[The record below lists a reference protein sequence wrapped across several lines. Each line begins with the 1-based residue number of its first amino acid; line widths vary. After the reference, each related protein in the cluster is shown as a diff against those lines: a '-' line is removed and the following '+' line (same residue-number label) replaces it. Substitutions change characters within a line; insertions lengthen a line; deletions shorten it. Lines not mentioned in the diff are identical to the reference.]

1 MEPLSAGDPAEIG
14 GYRLRARLGAGGM
27 GRVYLASTPG
37 GRPVALKVVRSE
49 LGDDPGFRDR
59 FRQEI
64 QAAQRVHGMYTAEL
78 LGADPD
84 ATPPWLVTAY
94 VPGPS
99 LEDAVAD
106 HGPVPVAA
114 VPLLLA
120 GVAEALEVIHSAGV
134 VHRDLKPSNVLL
146 SPDGPRVIDFG
157 IARALEGVKL
167 TGSGI
172 NVGSPQFMAPEQIR
186 ALPVTPAIDI
196 FALGS
201 LAAFAMLG
209 RMPFGD
215 GNPAAVMHRV
225 LHQPPDL
232 DGCPP
237 GLRSLIERC
246 LAKEPADRPGPADV
260 IDFCRAHSP
269 DEPAGFPQSWLPG
282 LAAATDNAAASGFPR
297 SLASAARRHAAAQ
310 AASSATPTG
319 AELPVTPPGRPVT
332 PPGRPVT
339 PPAPTA
345 AGSPA
350 PARPRW
356 ARALMYGACVLAVA
370 GLIVGLVTVPALRG
384 MIAQQHPG
392 ASRDA
397 VGAAVSIAIGIIVI
411 RGLVGA
417 GMWLWAA
424 RDTARRHQWARLV
437 CTAAFAVSTVG
448 LASSYLQALSTLP
461 ERVLGLAGWITG
473 LCALIFVWFRRPGS
487 S

>member
-37 GRPVALKVVRSE
+37 GRPVALKLVRSE

-106 HGPVPVAA
+106 HGPVPAEA

-120 GVAEALEVIHSAGV
+120 GVAEALQVIHSAGV

-167 TGSGI
+167 TGSGV

-225 LHQPPDL
+225 LHEPPDL
-232 DGCPP
+232 DGCPA

-260 IDFCRAHSP
+260 IDFCRAQSP
-269 DEPAGFPQSWLPG
+269 GEPAGFPQSWLPG

-310 AASSATPTG
+310 AASSPTPTG
-319 AELPVTPPGRPVT
+319 AELPVTPPGPA
-332 PPGRPVT
+332 T
-339 PPAPTA
+339 PPAPAA
-345 AGSPA
+345 AGPPA
-350 PARPRW
+350 PARPGW
-356 ARALMYGACVLAVA
+356 AGWAGALMYGAGILAVA

-392 ASRDA
+392 ASRGV
-397 VGAAVSIAIGIIVI
+397 VGAAVSTAIVIIVI

-424 RDTARRHQWARLV
+424 RDTARRHPWARLV
-437 CTAAFAVSTVG
+437 CTAAFAASTLG
-448 LASSYLQALSTLP
+448 LASSYLQVLSTLP

-473 LCALIFVWFRRPGS
+473 LCVLIFVWLRRPGS